1 MPLSETFFFNITP
14 LTKGK
19 VSKANSTNRAAPLS
33 AALSIALCRLILFSE
48 VLISG
53 YSLKSL
59 VLLKFEVVALP
70 QSKSNKNVCV
80 NKFFII
86 I

>member
-1 MPLSETFFFNITP
+1 
-14 LTKGK
+14 
-19 VSKANSTNRAAPLS
+19 
-33 AALSIALCRLILFSE
+33 LILFSE